1 MANMNSSTTST
12 STTATTT
19 SGGGEAKRRVKLYAL
34 NDSRQWE
41 DKGTGHIYWICDI
54 NEQHYVSLLVK
65 SEVDGELWSNV
76 DGPLV

>member
-1 MANMNSSTTST
+1 MANMNSS
-12 STTATTT
+12 STTTAATTT
-19 SGGGEAKRRVKLYAL
+19 TTASGGGGGEAKRRVKLYAL

-65 SEVDGELWSNV
+65 SEVDGE
-76 DGPLV
+76 